1 MIKGASELY
10 EIIVNNNS
18 VIGKVNI
25 YKNTWY
31 NLKTMES
38 KCLHILR
45 RKTLIRI
52 NKFKNIVRI

>member
-10 EIIVNNNS
+10 EIIVNNN

-45 RKTLIRI
+45 RKKLIRI